1 MNALIA
7 FAEAEEAKSAV
18 PFPPPRNLVEWPALF
33 GEDTAFAFNKITLI
47 GLIALLIIVAIFM
60 MARGGSPDQPS
71 KIRVIA
77 EGILKFVEEQIAKPG
92 IGHGYEP
99 YVPLLTTLFLFIA
112 LNNIFEVIPF
122 FNMPGNARMAGP
134 LIYALTVWVMFIAV
148 GIKHHGMKYVK
159 DIAWPPGIENPA
171 MRGFVG
177 FIEVFSTFISRPLSH
192 AIRLFANMLAGH
204 ILLVTFGVLTI
215 GTFAKLFDGFAGFI
229 IQPFAFLGSFAG
241 LVAFTGFEVGVSFI
255 QGFVFAILASVY
267 IGSSLH
273 PAH

>member
-1 MNALIA
+1 MISLLA
-7 FAEAEEAKSAV
+7 FAEEGGSAV
-18 PFPPPRNLVEWPALF
+18 PFPPPRNLVEWPAIF

-47 GLIALLIIVAIFM
+47 ALIAFLVPVIIFM
-60 MARGGSPDQPS
+60 MAKGGSADKPS
-71 KIRVIA
+71 KIRVLA
-77 EGILKFVEEQIAKPG
+77 EGIVNFVEEQIAKPG

-112 LNNIFEVIPF
+112 IGNLFEVIPF

-134 LIYALTVWVMFIAV
+134 LIFALTVWVMFIAV
-148 GIKHHGMKYVK
+148 GVKHHGFSYFK
-159 DIAWPPGIENPA
+159 DIVWPPGIENPF

-177 FIEVFSTFISRPLSH
+177 FIELFSVFIARPLSH
-192 AIRLFANMLAGH
+192 AVRLFANMLAGH

-215 GTFAKLFDGFAGFI
+215 GTFAKLFDGVTGI
-229 IQPFAFLGSFAG
+229 VIQPFAWLGSFAG
-241 LVAFTGFEVGVSFI
+241 LIAFTGFEVGVSFI
-255 QGFVFAILASVY
+255 QGFVFAILAAVY